1 MLDVISN
8 ERLTWF
14 DIVDVTEDDFYTLN
28 KYNYDFH
35 ELDKKDCLS
44 IEQCRPKIE
53 QYDDYR
59 FVIAHFPIEKKDNK
73 GSVRLS
79 MNELY
84 FFWGENYLITIHSSE
99 MSWLTNYFKQEKNG
113 TIKKSP
119 QSVDQL
125 LYAILQN
132 VVSQMRPIMSNIRYG
147 IEKIDD
153 NYGNERPED
162 VIKQISELRRN
173 IIFLQSSLKP
183 QKNIFAAFEQMKDQQ
198 EKNMDAYWGNIGD
211 FLGKMMD
218 MAEDDQELL
227 EGLYSSIDT
236 LLTFRTNKIMKILAM
251 ITVISLPL
259 TTISGFYGM
268 NVPLPFQN
276 SINAIWGIIS
286 VMVIFC
292 VIAVVL
298 LIKINKN

>member
-1 MLDVISN
+1 
-8 ERLTWF
+8 
-14 DIVDVTEDDFYTLN
+14 
-28 KYNYDFH
+28 
-35 ELDKKDCLS
+35 
-44 IEQCRPKIE
+44 
-53 QYDDYR
+53 
-59 FVIAHFPIEKKDNK
+59 
-73 GSVRLS
+73 
-79 MNELY
+79 
-84 FFWGENYLITIHSSE
+84 
-99 MSWLTNYFKQEKNG
+99 
-113 TIKKSP
+113 
-119 QSVDQL
+119 
-125 LYAILQN
+125 
-132 VVSQMRPIMSNIRYG
+132 
-147 IEKIDD
+147 
-153 NYGNERPED
+153 
-162 VIKQISELRRN
+162 
-173 IIFLQSSLKP
+173 
-183 QKNIFAAFEQMKDQQ
+183 
-198 EKNMDAYWGNIGD
+198 MDAYWGNIGD

>member
-8 ERLTWF
+8 DKLTWF

-59 FVIAHFPIEKKDNK
+59 FVITHFPVEKKDNK
-73 GSVRLS
+73 GSIRLS

>member
-1 MLDVISN
+1 
-8 ERLTWF
+8 
-14 DIVDVTEDDFYTLN
+14 
-28 KYNYDFH
+28 
-35 ELDKKDCLS
+35 
-44 IEQCRPKIE
+44 
-53 QYDDYR
+53 
-59 FVIAHFPIEKKDNK
+59 
-73 GSVRLS
+73 

-268 NVPLPFQN
+268 NIPLPFQN